1 MAKNSHPIETTSSII
16 PVSAITISQEDAIV
30 FSKLLPAES
39 NMSKFDRVA
48 GMIAYA
54 QYALHKH
61 QFIEQYSK
69 EEGKPPSEDHLK
81 TIIMTF
87 KDENGTALESLK
99 EQSKN
104 LLREY
109 AKEYADSVEH
119 SQILN
124 PIKEEVQKR
133 TRFWPNVAASMIGAF
148 LYSLLVAIII
158 FIATSAM
165 PQAKFSKII
174 RLLTETHQESVDTK
188 TEGQQL
194 NSGDAKKPRP

>member
-1 MAKNSHPIETTSSII
+1 MKNIKKCSHPKETANLI
-16 PVSAITISQEDAIV
+16 PPNPAITISHEDAIV
-30 FSKLLPAES
+30 FSKILPADS
-39 NMSKFDRVA
+39 NMSKFDKVA

-69 EEGKPPSEDHLK
+69 EEGKPPTEDHLK
-81 TIIMTF
+81 SLILTF

-119 SQILN
+119 TYLLE
-124 PIKEEVQKR
+124 PIKNEVQKR
-133 TRFWPNVAASMIGAF
+133 TRFWYCVAASMTGAL

-158 FIATSAM
+158 FIATAAM
-165 PQAKFSKII
+165 PDAKFSKII
-174 RLLTETHQESVDTK
+174 QILIE
-188 TEGQQL
+188 
-194 NSGDAKKPRP
+194 